1 MSILKKICLT
11 VFCLI
16 GLAVAI
22 WKAPNIY
29 SRWRANRALD
39 MARNFAEKGDAGNVM
54 LSIQASIRARPNNP
68 DAYRF
73 LAELMEA
80 DRNPEAVQC
89 RKIVVKFLPESASEK
104 FALVKTA
111 LQFNQ
116 IDTAGKTLAAI
127 PPDARNCPEYLEFE
141 VFYYCAKREVAA
153 AVRACEALEQK
164 FPGFPKK
171 KFIRLAVAK
180 LQIESDNPEDR
191 AKAIATL
198 KKMADDPDLGTRAL
212 RIAISG
218 LMKAGEYHAA
228 LQMNGRLMSL
238 PKPTEADRLQ
248 NLDLLFLCHSP
259 LAEKAL
265 PQLKAEAKDN
275 PETAAR
281 LARCL
286 LERRG
291 SQEALE
297 WLETLPAAIK
307 KRMPVPVVLADCY
320 ISIKDW
326 KSLEP
331 LVASGNWERMEAQRL
346 ALLSRV
352 YRERNEEAM
361 ASDIWGQ
368 ARAAARNQTASQL
381 FLYHMEMEDGHP
393 GEAHEILW
401 DIPLGDPMHDWAQ
414 KELFAYYRQQN
425 DANDLLKLLDRI
437 TKDHPD
443 DLSVKL
449 DIAQLLLVLDKNP
462 GFATKL
468 ASEVYLADPK
478 PVSHAAVYAYS
489 LCVNGE
495 PAKAAAIL
503 DSRNKSEIAENQCMV
518 YYGLILAAC
527 KRNAEAQ
534 ECFKNMDPDILFPE
548 MKAKV
553 DRWQEQWKKETGT
566 AEIPPS

>member
-1 MSILKKICLT
+1 MSIIKKISLT
-11 VFCLI
+11 ALCLI
-16 GLAVAI
+16 AIAVGV

-29 SRWRANRALD
+29 SRWHANRELA
-39 MARNFAEKGDAGNVM
+39 MARNFAEKGDAENVM
-54 LSIQASIRARPNNP
+54 LCIQASIRANPNNP

-89 RKIVVKFLPESASEK
+89 RKIVVKLLPESASEK

-116 IDTAGKTLAAI
+116 VDTAGKTLAAI
-127 PPDARNCPEYLEFE
+127 PTDARNCPEYLEFE
-141 VFYYCAKREVAA
+141 VFYYCAKREPAA
-153 AVRACEALEQK
+153 AARACKTLEEK
-164 FPGFPKK
+164 FPGFAKN
-171 KFIRLAVAK
+171 KFARLDVAK
-180 LQIESDNPEDR
+180 LQIESDDLRDR
-191 AKAIATL
+191 AEATATL
-198 KKMADDPDLGTRAL
+198 KKLADDPDLGTPAL
-212 RIAISG
+212 RIAISA
-218 LMKAGEYHAA
+218 LVKAGEFHAA
-228 LQMNGRLMSL
+228 LETNQRLLNL
-238 PKPTEADRLQ
+238 PKAAEADRLQ

-265 PQLKAEAKDN
+265 LQLKAEAKDN

-297 WLETLPAAIK
+297 WLQTLPAATRK
-307 KRMPVPVVLADCY
+307 KMPIPVVLADCY
-320 ISIKDW
+320 LSQKDW
-326 KSLEP
+326 KALEP

-361 ASDIWGQ
+361 ASDIWEQ
-368 ARAAARNQTASQL
+368 ARAAAHNQTASQL

-393 GEAHEILW
+393 DEAHEILW
-401 DIPLGDPMHDWAQ
+401 DIPLDDPMHDWAQ

-425 DANDLLKLLDRI
+425 DANNLLKLLDRI

-449 DIAQLLLVLDKNP
+449 DVAQLLLVLDKNP
-462 GFATKL
+462 GFAARL
-468 ASEVYLADPK
+468 ATEVYLADPK

-489 LCVNGE
+489 LCVNGD
-495 PAKAAAIL
+495 PAKAASIL
-503 DSRNKSEIAENQCMV
+503 DGRSKNEIAENQCLI

-527 KRNAEAQ
+527 KRRAEAE

-553 DRWQEQWKKETGT
+553 ARWQEQWKKEAGQDTQK
-566 AEIPPS
+566 AN